1 MIENTKALIKH
12 QSLESREQPPVSID
26 IFSQQVSSMHGRLS
40 TLFKQADQSPQRSSA
55 LIPAFVKELGI
66 VMEEL
71 QVAIEELQ
79 QQNQALEETL
89 EMVAA
94 ERKRYQD
101 LFQSVSEGYL
111 VTNLDGKIQE
121 ANRRAAEMLGIPLDF
136 LAGKPLAIYIN
147 ENDRAT
153 FRTELIQRS
162 QRDSFKEW
170 ELCLQSRGGKLI
182 RIACLVLA
190 IRDQNN
196 QPTGFRWA
204 IRDISERKQIESL
217 EYNGNGDQPDIT
229 RMLQGL
235 PKYEF
240 SQGDLIPLETQAF
253 WYINQGLVK
262 LTTLTEQSQEVL
274 IGVLGPGMPFGAYLT
289 SLQLYE
295 AVALTDVQLTSI
307 SVNAIAHS
315 CPLAQF
321 MFVKTRQRLQ
331 QTETWLAISGERQ
344 IEDRLC
350 RLLNL
355 LKDQAGEP
363 TDRGIRLSI
372 RLTQED
378 LANACC
384 TTRVTISRVLSQL
397 QQSGKIALDAKK
409 YIIILKDLSW

>member
-1 MIENTKALIKH
+1 MSIE
-12 QSLESREQPPVSID
+12 V
-26 IFSQQVSSMHGRLS
+26 FSQQVSSMHGRLS
-40 TLFKQADQSPQRSSA
+40 TLFEQADQSSHRHSA
-55 LIPAFVKELGI
+55 LVPAFVKELGI

-71 QVAIEELQ
+71 QVAMEELQ
-79 QQNQALEETL
+79 QQNQALAEAMEL
-89 EMVAA
+89 VSA

-101 LFQSVSEGYL
+101 LFQSASEAYL

-121 ANRRAAEMLGIPLDF
+121 ANRRAAEMLKIPSDF
-136 LAGKPLAIYIN
+136 LAGKPLGLYVS
-147 ENDRAT
+147 EQERAT
-153 FRTELIQRS
+153 FRTELVQRS

-170 ELCLQSRGGKLI
+170 ELSLQSRDGKLI
-182 RIACLVLA
+182 KVACLVLA

-217 EYNGNGDQPDIT
+217 EHNGNGSQPAIT
-229 RMLQGL
+229 AILHEL
-235 PKYEF
+235 PQHEF
-240 SQGDLIPLETQAF
+240 SQGDLIPLETHAF

-295 AVALTDVQLTSI
+295 AVALTDVQLTSV

-315 CPLAQF
+315 CPLAQY

-350 RLLNL
+350 RLLKL

-363 TDRGIRLSI
+363 TPQGIRLGI

-397 QQSGKIALDAKK
+397 QQAGKIALDAKK
-409 YIIILKDLSW
+409 YIIILKDLD